1 MYKNLDELIEKIND
15 EKTLKFTVKISAN
28 SRINTID
35 FCDDFIKIKITQ
47 PAIEGKANKALIN
60 YLSDLL
66 KIAKSKI
73 KIINGEKSSIKT
85 IQIEL

>member
-15 EKTLKFTVKISAN
+15 EKTLKFMVKISAN

-73 KIINGEKSSIKT
+73 KIMNGEKSSIKT
-85 IQIEL
+85 IQIKL